1 MKQYELVTILDI
13 SMAPDQRDQLVATI
27 ESHLPEGFLTKDD
40 MWPQTTY
47 HFLPS
52 KASKAYY
59 ITYHIEINISDLTVL
74 KKKLSLTQGV
84 LRYVIFTLPKK
95 TPFVTFQAIN
105 DIYTEKIAIY
115 QLTSDDKPKKRLSR
129 KDKVEKV
136 EEEVTE
142 ITDATLETS
151 EIIIEIIE

>member
-13 SMAPDQRDQLVATI
+13 SMAPDERDQLIATI
-27 ESHLPEGFLTKDD
+27 ESHLPEGFLVKDD

-52 KASKAYY
+52 KSSKAYY
-59 ITYHIEINISDLTVL
+59 LTYHIQIKVSDLSNL

-84 LRYVIFTLPKK
+84 LRYTLFTLLQNI
-95 TPFVTFQAIN
+95 PFVTFQTIN
-105 DIYTEKIAIY
+105 DIYTEKIALY

-129 KDKVEKV
+129 KDKVEKI
-136 EEEVTE
+136 EEEVVENTDSVLENSE
-142 ITDATLETS
+142 IT
-151 EIIIEIIE
+151 IEVTE